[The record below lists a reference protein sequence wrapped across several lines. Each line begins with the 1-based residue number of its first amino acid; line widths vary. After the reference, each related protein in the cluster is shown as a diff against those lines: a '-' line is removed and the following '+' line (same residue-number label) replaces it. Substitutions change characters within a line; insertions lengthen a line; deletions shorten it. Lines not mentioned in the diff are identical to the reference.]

1 MKTRAEIEQEL
12 ADKRTAE
19 SLSKEILEVKSL
31 FKAFLSDFKAVNLN
45 LEHSYR
51 LEDEVSLNEL
61 KNAINGIPK
70 EFKIKHTTD
79 KVSYKFLW
87 WYFAI
92 STLVISLSVSF
103 AVYHYKKYE
112 EIKKAEDKAQ
122 MKGRF
127 EVYNSLPPNSQE
139 YLQKKYP
146 NIFDVN

>member
-61 KNAINGIPK
+61 KKAINGIPK

-103 AVYHYKKYE
+103 AVYHYKKYK

-146 NIFDVN
+146 NIFK